1 MGAEAD
7 LNASPT
13 RPKPYVHVRN
23 GNEMLTEM
31 KAK

>member
-7 LNASPT
+7 SNGSPK
-13 RPKPYVHVRN
+13 RLKLYSDVRN